1 MRKIQFTLAVWSF
14 FTIQLPAQTPLLNNT
29 QALALYTRSLQ
40 VVESTMVAVPD
51 LARAGAPLL
60 ENARQSLTNLR
71 VMPGNAALQY
81 NLILNIRAY
90 LTLSDAVPKPV
101 PFPDEGQRQFTE
113 LRNSLTQMEAH
124 FRVLI
129 EQKDRQLRNPDP
141 DNLGRFLELDS
152 RLGPPQPARPRI
164 VFLGDS
170 ITDFWRLNE
179 YFPDRDF
186 INRGISGQITS
197 QMLGRM
203 KTDVIDLHPVSVVL
217 LGGINDVARGTS
229 VANIE
234 SNITLIADLCD
245 YHKIKLILATVL
257 PVSSYHKDANP
268 AYDVVSQRP
277 PEQIR
282 ALNKW
287 MQAFCVQ
294 RNYVFLDYY
303 SETVDAS
310 GQMKAD
316 LADDGLH
323 PNSTGYRIMAPLAL
337 AAINKTLVTAIP
349 ANAPQQTPRKRR
361 LFMK

>member
-1 MRKIQFTLAVWSF
+1 MNKIRVTLAVWCVL
-14 FTIQLPAQTPLLNNT
+14 TAQLPAQTALLNNT

-40 VVESTMVAVPD
+40 LIESTMVAVPD

-60 ENARQSLTNLR
+60 ENAKLALVNLR
-71 VMPGNAALQY
+71 VTPGNAAIQY
-81 NLILNIRAY
+81 NLFINLRAY
-90 LTLSDAVPKPV
+90 LTLSDSVPKPT
-101 PFPDEGQRQFTE
+101 PFPEEGQRQFTE
-113 LRNSLTQMEAH
+113 LRAAVNRIEAH
-124 FRVLI
+124 FRALI

-141 DNLGRFLELDS
+141 DNLTRYLEIDS
-152 RLGPPQPARPRI
+152 RLGPPQPGRPRV

-170 ITDFWRLNE
+170 ITDSWRLNE

-203 KTDVIDLHPVSVVL
+203 KTDVIDLHPSAVVI
-217 LGGINDVARGTS
+217 LGGINDIARGVPVS
-229 VANIE
+229 IIE
-234 SNITLIADLCD
+234 SNLTLIADLCD
-245 YHKIKLILATVL
+245 HHKIRVVLSTVL
-257 PVSSYHKDANP
+257 PVSSYHKDENP

-282 ALNKW
+282 ALNNW
-287 MQAFCVQ
+287 MQSFCVQ

-310 GQMKAD
+310 GQLKAD
-316 LADDGLH
+316 LGDDGLH
-323 PNSTGYRIMAPLAL
+323 PNSAGYRIMAPLAL
-337 AAINKTLVTAIP
+337 AAVNRIAAAPT
-349 ANAPQQTPRKRR
+349 APQQIPRKRR